1 MNSKS
6 LKAKKENKLV
16 SKCCKA
22 EVDYS
27 GGGYDGEDIVPVNR
41 YCKNCM
47 TVCDVIYSRRGR
59 PYKVNLPF

>member
-1 MNSKS
+1 MKR
-6 LKAKKENKLV
+6 ENKKV

-27 GGGYDGEDIVPVNR
+27 GGGYNGEDIVPVNV

-47 TVCDVIYSRRGR
+47 TICEVIYAKRGR
-59 PYKVNLPF
+59 PYKIELPF